1 MNLDNNKINL
11 NEFKKNVHSQSGE
24 DGILERLLDNIDI
37 QQSYEFVEFG
47 AHDGKT
53 NSNCFNLLENYNYF
67 GLFIEPDKKR
77 FNELNQ
83 NTKGMNCK
91 NINSLISIKGN
102 STLENILTQNNI
114 SKNFDV
120 LSIDIDGY
128 DYQVFESLMSFNPKI
143 VIIELYLS
151 LTQPFQMTLNIFNPI
166 TLKEGMD
173 QVQSQ

>member
-1 MNLDNNKINL
+1 MNEKNNYILL
-11 NEFKKNVHSQSGE
+11 NNHKENIYSQSGE
-24 DGILERLLDNIDI
+24 DGILKKILENIHI
-37 QQSYEFVEFG
+37 KKSNEFVEFG

-83 NTKGMNCK
+83 NTKSMNCK
-91 NINSLISIKGN
+91 NINSSISIEGN
-102 STLENILTQNNI
+102 STLDNILTQNNI
-114 SKNFDV
+114 SKNFDI

-143 VIIELYLS
+143 VIINFSDEKS
-151 LTQPFQMTLNIFNPI
+151 I
-166 TLKEGMD
+166 
-173 QVQSQ
+173 